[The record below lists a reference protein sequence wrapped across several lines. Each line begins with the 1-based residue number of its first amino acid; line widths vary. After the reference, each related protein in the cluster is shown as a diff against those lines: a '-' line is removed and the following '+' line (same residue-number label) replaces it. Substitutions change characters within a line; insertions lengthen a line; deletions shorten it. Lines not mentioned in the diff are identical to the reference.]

1 MTDDKPKTY
10 DLSEFASKQA
20 KGGKARA
27 AKLSKAE
34 RSDIAAKAAGARW
47 GGPRATHEGP
57 LKIGDMELDT
67 AVLDNGM
74 RVITQGRLMEAL
86 GMYYSGWLST
96 NRPEHKEGDAETPYF
111 LAHKALQPHVD
122 KHLGSLQSAAPV
134 KFRTLRGA
142 AALGIKAE
150 LLPKICEIWLDARK
164 TGGLGT
170 RMEQI
175 ADKSEILLR
184 GFAQVGIVA
193 LIDEATG
200 YQAERHRGELQE
212 LLQLILSDELS
223 KWAKTFPA
231 TYFKEMCRL
240 RGVPFRSDM
249 RLPQYF
255 GHLTND
261 VVYDRITAGL
271 LSELQKRN
279 PRTVSGRK
287 HKHHQHFDKDIG
299 HPMLLQHLGM
309 VIGVMKLS
317 DGWDD
322 FKEKLDRV
330 APPREDLPLFNKLQ
344 DSEN

>member
-1 MTDDKPKTY
+1 MDTNET
-10 DLSEFASKQA
+10 KQA
-20 KGGKARA
+20 KGGRARA

-34 RSDIAAKAAGARW
+34 LSESGKVAAGARW
-47 GGPRATHEGP
+47 GMPKATHEG
-57 LKIGDMELDT
+57 LLQIGDMTLDT
-67 AVLDNGM
+67 AVLDTGA
-74 RVITQGRLMEAL
+74 RVVTQGMLMDAL
-86 GMYYSGWLST
+86 GLYYSGWLST
-96 NRPEHKEGDAETPYF
+96 NRPAKGEGDAETPYY
-111 LAHKALQPHVD
+111 LSHKALQPHIK
-122 KHLGSLQSAAPV
+122 KHFGSLQIAPLR
-134 KFRTLRGA
+134 FRTLRGA
-142 AALGIKAE
+142 TALAIPAE

-164 TGGLGT
+164 SGGLGA

-175 ADKSEILLR
+175 AEKAEILLR
-184 GFAQVGIVA
+184 GLAQVGIVA

-261 VVYDRITAGL
+261 VVYNRITAGL
-271 LSELQKRN
+271 LSELQARN

-299 HPMLLQHLGM
+299 HPLLLQHLGM

-317 DGWDD
+317 GGWDD
-322 FKEKLDRV
+322 FKEKLNRV

-344 DSEN
+344 DAES